1 MENKLRNITDSL
13 AWNLFLLA
21 AGSFVYVI
29 GYKGVAVHHDFVPGT
44 LYGLAVVAQKIAP
57 EIQLSYWYF
66 LLNIPLFLVAWK
78 SVSKRFFLLNLFS
91 MIVVSILTSFI
102 QLDMGIE
109 NEMYAAIVSGA
120 LMGAGCGIIF
130 RSYGSGG
137 GLDVIAVILNR
148 KYGVRIGCFYL
159 VVNLGVMLFALS
171 RFTPD
176 KIIVSFVMLFIC
188 SVVTEY
194 VLALF
199 NQRKAVRIM
208 TKKPE
213 ELIEVMIQAKYPAT
227 IFAGTGGYTKQR
239 VNMIFSI
246 TDNLRL
252 RSLEQLVFDNDPEA
266 IFVVENTFSVIG
278 GSIARRKTY

>member
-1 MENKLRNITDSL
+1 MKNKLRNITDSL
-13 AWNLFLLA
+13 AWNLFMLVV
-21 AGSFVYVI
+21 GSFVYVI
-29 GYKGVAVHHDFVPGT
+29 GYNGVAAHHDFVPGT
-44 LYGLAVVAQKIAP
+44 LYGLAVVVQKVVP
-57 EIQLSYWYF
+57 ELQLSYWYF

-78 SVSKRFFLLNLFS
+78 GVSRRFFLLNLFS
-91 MIVVSILTSFI
+91 MIVVSILTSFV
-102 QLDMGIE
+102 QLDMGIK
-109 NEMYAAIVSGA
+109 NEMYASIVSGA
-120 LMGAGCGIIF
+120 IMGAGCGIVF
-130 RSYGSGG
+130 RTYGGGG
-137 GLDVIAVILNR
+137 GLDVVAIILNR
-148 KYGVRIGCFYL
+148 KYGIRFGCFYFF
-159 VVNLGVMLFALS
+159 VNSGVMLFALS
-171 RFTPD
+171 RFTSD
-176 KIIVSFVMLFIC
+176 KIIASLVMIFIC

-213 ELIEVMIQAKYPAT
+213 ELVKVMTEAKYPAT
-227 IFAGTGGYTKQR
+227 IFSGEGGYTRQR